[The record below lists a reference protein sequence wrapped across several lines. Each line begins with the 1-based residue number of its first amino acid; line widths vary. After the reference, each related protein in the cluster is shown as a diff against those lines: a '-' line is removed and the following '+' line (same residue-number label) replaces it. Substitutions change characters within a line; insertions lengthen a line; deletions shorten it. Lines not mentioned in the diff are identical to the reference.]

1 MISPISPSLD
11 RFRRRVQAALFAR
24 LPEHVARLTWSAG
37 QIAGHQR
44 DSLRSLLAYAVAR
57 SEFHAGRLPASS
69 RAASS
74 CRTCRRCR

>member
-1 MISPISPSLD
+1 LISPISPSLD

-57 SEFHAGRLPASS
+57 SEFHAGRLAGIEPGSFELSDLPAL
-69 RAASS
+69 R
-74 CRTCRRCR
+74 